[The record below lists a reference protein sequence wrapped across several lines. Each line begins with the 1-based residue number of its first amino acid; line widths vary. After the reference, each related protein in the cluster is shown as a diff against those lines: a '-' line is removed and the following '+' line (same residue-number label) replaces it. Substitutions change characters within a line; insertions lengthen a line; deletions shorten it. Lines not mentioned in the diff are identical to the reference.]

1 MSRAFPSRRYY
12 DILLTWPVYSLW
24 LLPDQTCAHVFP
36 HQIFQ
41 QGNLLVVPRTL
52 SQFTTRVGSMQ
63 PSAAVSPLCLGL
75 HLNLLH
81 REAIPLCMAAVC
93 TMYGV
98 FILEPSPRRSHSLVR
113 DWHQPKGCCLSL
125 CSEFMPLPSPQ
136 GSRFLSWGGQFLHTV
151 LSVVQ

>member
-24 LLPDQTCAHVFP
+24 LLPDQTCAHVFLTRFSNRETSWLYLVHYRSLRPAWVACSRRLPSP
-36 HQIFQ
+36 HC
-41 QGNLLVVPRTL
+41 V
-52 SQFTTRVGSMQ
+52 
-63 PSAAVSPLCLGL
+63 LGL
-75 HLNLLH
+75 YLNLLH